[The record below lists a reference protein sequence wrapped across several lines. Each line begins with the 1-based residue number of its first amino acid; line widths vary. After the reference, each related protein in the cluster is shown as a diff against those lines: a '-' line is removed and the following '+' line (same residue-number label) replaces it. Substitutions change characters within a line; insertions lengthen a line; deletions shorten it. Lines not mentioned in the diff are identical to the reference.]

1 MQVFISHAQADE
13 PLVGNISTVLK
24 EAGLEVWEAN
34 SCLMPGD
41 NLGHEVARAL
51 EESQAMVVLLTPEAL
66 HSPWVKWEI
75 ECALSGTRY
84 RNRLIPVLV
93 GDPQQLPED
102 DIPWILR
109 RLPQFTVSEHG
120 NNETEIKPIAD
131 AILSHA

>member
-1 MQVFISHAQADE
+1 
-13 PLVGNISTVLK
+13 
-24 EAGLEVWEAN
+24 
-34 SCLMPGD
+34 MPGD

-93 GDPQQLPED
+93 GTPATRRTIYPGYF
-102 DIPWILR
+102 
-109 RLPQFTVSEHG
+109 RLPQFTVSENG
-120 NNETEIKPIAD
+120 NDETEIKPIAD